1 MLSTVNPRTQAWG
14 EGEGAIVTT
23 NTSTTIRGATQHS
36 ALSTQHSAQRV
47 IVLVWDGMR
56 PDLVSAELTPKL
68 HAFAARSAVY
78 RRATGV
84 FPSVTRPTTSSVSTG
99 AYPAG
104 HGVLSNLF
112 VGPPGNRAPID
123 TGARVDLERLRA
135 VNDGRILLLPTLA
148 EALADAGKRLVVMGS
163 GTTGQAT
170 LLDPERTATTIH
182 TEFTWPTQLM
192 TTLSERFGTPP
203 IKTIPVQAA
212 HEWLADVLLEYVLPD
227 LEPDV
232 VLMWLCEPDASQHA
246 RGLGSPEARAAT
258 RGNDTRLGRILAAIA
273 AGDVP
278 TTVIVASDH
287 GHSTVTGMVRAE
299 HALADAGFA
308 GPLND
313 GTMHLSERMILIEDR
328 PGAAMLRDDVG
339 AWLRQQP
346 WVGAFVDWSRRE
358 ASDGTLTPAFI
369 WNGRD
374 PSSFPY
380 APTFTYSHAWNDA
393 SNAHGIAGSALTG
406 YSAGLADLERLQ
418 GPVVGLT
425 RLTATHGTLSPHDQR
440 TVLIIGGNDA
450 RPGTLDVPA
459 GVIDIAPTILA
470 LLGLP
475 PLPDAD
481 GRALAEAFVTG
492 PLPASA
498 AVRSEAP
505 LSVPS
510 GMVQRHWVGTTAYLE
525 TTFGSR

>member
-1 MLSTVNPRTQAWG
+1 VKQQHAAQESNSLTYSSCRP
-14 EGEGAIVTT
+14 EGA
-23 NTSTTIRGATQHS
+23 SSPQS
-36 ALSTQHSAQRV
+36 SSQRV

-56 PDLVSAELTPKL
+56 PDLISAALTPNL

-112 VGPPGNRAPID
+112 VGPPGDRTPID
-123 TGARVDLERLRA
+123 TGARADLERLRA

-182 TEFTWPTQLM
+182 TEFTSPAPLM
-192 TTLSERFGTPP
+192 ATLSERFGMPP
-203 IKTIPVQAA
+203 TKTIPVQAA
-212 HEWLADVLLEYVLPD
+212 HEWLTDVLLEYVLPD
-227 LEPDV
+227 LAPDV

-258 RGNDTRLGRILAAIA
+258 RGNDTRLGRILAAVA

-308 GPLND
+308 GPLNN
-313 GTMHLSERMILIEDR
+313 GTMHLSERMILIEDG
-328 PGAAMLRDDVG
+328 PGAATLRDDVG
-339 AWLRQQP
+339 TWLREQP
-346 WVGAFVDWSRRE
+346 WVGAFVDWSQRD
-358 ASDGTLTPAFI
+358 AADGTLTPAFI

-374 PSSFPY
+374 PSSLPY
-380 APTFTYSHAWNDA
+380 APAFTYSHAWDNT
-393 SNAHGIAGSALTG
+393 SNAHGISGSALTG

-425 RLTATHGTLSPHDQR
+425 RLTSTHGTLSPRDQR

-450 RPGTLDVPA
+450 RPGTLDLPA

-470 LLGLP
+470 LFGLP
-475 PLPDAD
+475 PLPNAD

-492 PLPASA
+492 PRPASV
-498 AVRSEAP
+498 AVRSEVP

-510 GMVQRHWVGTTAYLE
+510 GTVQRHWVGTTAYLE
-525 TTFGSR
+525 TTFGSW